1 MRRKL
6 SLTARLTL
14 FYISSSCLVLLV
26 FSWVITIAVQ
36 HHFSLQDQQNL
47 QGKLQLVSNILSKV
61 TAHNSKD
68 PKLAEYL
75 RSALVGHE
83 DLQVLILTPQKF
95 VIYRSAKLSLP
106 LDLVD
111 TKIKM
116 GIGKPM
122 QWTVGSQHFLGL
134 IAALEHGDHA
144 IIVILAYNQNNH
156 RQFKLSF
163 TKTLVFFTLIAA
175 LISGLLAWFVTRR
188 GLLPLY
194 LIKDQAL
201 KVTANQLDQRMP
213 DEDVPIEISG
223 LAVALNQMLDRLE
236 DAFTRLT
243 QFSNEIAHELRT
255 PVSNLMTQTQVVLS
269 KPRDLA
275 TYRGVLESNVEEYQ
289 RMTSMLSDMLFLAK
303 TEQTTNVLKGA
314 VINLPDE
321 AANLFE
327 FYDALAEERKIS
339 LKLSANCS
347 DKVEI
352 IGDVSMIRRAMS
364 NLLSNAINHT
374 PAQGTIEIV
383 INKTL
388 QYTSLSVI
396 NSGLEI
402 PPSVLPHLFERF
414 YTTANADR
422 NSALEVGTGLGL
434 AITEAIIKAHQGEIV
449 VTSKAG
455 FTCFQL
461 IFRER
466 SASI

>member
-1 MRRKL
+1 
-6 SLTARLTL
+6 
-14 FYISSSCLVLLV
+14 
-26 FSWVITIAVQ
+26 
-36 HHFSLQDQQNL
+36 
-47 QGKLQLVSNILSKV
+47 
-61 TAHNSKD
+61 
-68 PKLAEYL
+68 
-75 RSALVGHE
+75 
-83 DLQVLILTPQKF
+83 
-95 VIYRSAKLSLP
+95 
-106 LDLVD
+106 
-111 TKIKM
+111 
-116 GIGKPM
+116 
-122 QWTVGSQHFLGL
+122 
-134 IAALEHGDHA
+134 
-144 IIVILAYNQNNH
+144 
-156 RQFKLSF
+156 
-163 TKTLVFFTLIAA
+163 
-175 LISGLLAWFVTRR
+175 
-188 GLLPLY
+188 
-194 LIKDQAL
+194 
-201 KVTANQLDQRMP
+201 
-213 DEDVPIEISG
+213 
-223 LAVALNQMLDRLE
+223 MLDRLE

-402 PPSVLPHLFERF
+402 APSVLPHLFERF